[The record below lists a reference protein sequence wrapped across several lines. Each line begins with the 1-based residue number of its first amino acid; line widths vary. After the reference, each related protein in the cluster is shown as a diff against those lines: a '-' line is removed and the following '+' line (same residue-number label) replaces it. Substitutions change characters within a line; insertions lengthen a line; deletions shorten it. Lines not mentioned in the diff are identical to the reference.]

1 MHSKI
6 LVGDDTGHT
15 EGEGYENFVDVRL
28 KGVFLEGEQNHIP
41 GTCSPRCPARQSLV
55 KKTERSSCSLLWG
68 REQVL
73 CHALWSFEQ
82 GDLMY

>member
-1 MHSKI
+1 MHSRT

-15 EGEGYENFVDVRL
+15 KGEGYENFLDMRL
-28 KGVFLEGEQNHIP
+28 KEVFLEDEQNHIP
-41 GTCSPRCPARQSLV
+41 GTCSPRCPARQNLV
-55 KKTERSSCSLLWG
+55 KKTERTSCFLLWG

-73 CHALWSFEQ
+73 SHSLLSFEQ